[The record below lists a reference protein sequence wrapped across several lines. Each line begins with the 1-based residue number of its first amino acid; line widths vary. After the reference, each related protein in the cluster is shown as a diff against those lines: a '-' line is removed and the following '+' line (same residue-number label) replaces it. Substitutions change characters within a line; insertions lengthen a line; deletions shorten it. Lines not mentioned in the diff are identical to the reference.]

1 MSEKNK
7 TVVGMDSMRI
17 STESMQMSGDNQKS
31 GKPNTTNPTQVKPD
45 FTPPPQKKVEK

>member
-7 TVVGMDSMRI
+7 TVVNMDN
-17 STESMQMSGDNQKS
+17 MQVRS
-31 GKPNTTNPTQVKPD
+31 GKPNTANPTQVKPD